1 MFYPKVFA
9 SFALVALS
17 LSSCGG
23 SGGSGGGAAGGGQP
37 FGSDSNVLRNADS
50 AAVAAAA
57 GNAPNS
63 GSVTQSSNGNGDQDN
78 PTTTDV
84 ATATVGVDASTGE
97 LQWEWERV
105 SGTSTVSV
113 SGESASDSES
123 IGLEDGGRLW
133 VDVYTDFDRVR
144 ETFTSPTQMVPGGSS
159 GGSPVLVTVGGS
171 LRTTGGII
179 SPNLDLRSG
188 GRLGDI
194 PGVYNGETGHF
205 ECAASCVLTTSDNV
219 ATSEIRNIM
228 FIPASSTTV
237 TTPDAAATTTTT
249 YPDDTDYLVGGIWVY
264 APDGASGPEDYE
276 FGAFA
281 DGNDPFTAANLDG
294 LTGTAEYAGGATGV
308 YTDSTTDRNSFFYA
322 DVDLTASFDTDT
334 ISGMISDIYDAA
346 DDELVEGNPS
356 LMLGTADIQS
366 TNFFSGDTSMTFDGD
381 KFAGKWGGQF
391 YGNGDTTDHPGSV
404 GGTFGGATAEGDKAF
419 LGAFGAYRQ

>member
-1 MFYPKVFA
+1 MFYRKLFISLA
-9 SFALVALS
+9 VALS
-17 LSSCGG
+17 FSGC
-23 SGGSGGGAAGGGQP
+23 GGSGGGAAGGGQP
-37 FGSDSNVLRNADS
+37 FGPDSNVLRNADS
-50 AAVAAAA
+50 AAAAAAA

-63 GSVTQSSNGNGDQDN
+63 GSVTQSSNGNGDQTN

-105 SGTSTVSV
+105 SGTSTVLV
-113 SGESASDSES
+113 SGESASNIES
-123 IGLEDGGRLW
+123 IGLEEDGGRLW
-133 VDVYTDFDRVR
+133 VDVYTDFARV
-144 ETFTSPTQMVPGGSS
+144 TFTSPTQMVPGGSS

-171 LRTTGGII
+171 LRTTGGFI
-179 SPNLDLRSG
+179 SPNLTLRAG
-188 GRLGDI
+188 GSLGDI
-194 PGVYNGETGHF
+194 PGIYNGEIGHF
-205 ECAASCVLTTSDNV
+205 ECAANCVLTTSNNV

-249 YPDDTDYLVGGIWVY
+249 YPDDPDYLVGGIWVY

-281 DGNDPFTAANLDG
+281 DGNDPFTAANLAD
-294 LTGTAEYAGGATGV
+294 LTGTASYAGGATGV

-381 KFAGKWGGQF
+381 EFAGKWGGQF